1 METARMKPRSQPERR
16 APRRVFAL
24 ALGAALAASA
34 AAQDAAPPAAQEPA
48 PAATAAAAAPAAPTL
63 EETRVTLDK
72 WIETQQIISRE
83 RKDWQQGKE
92 ILTSRLELVKKE
104 QGQLDESLQQAQSS
118 VTEANAKRD
127 ELLAEQAQLEAA
139 QKQLATAVA
148 GLEEQVRKLFPAIP
162 EPLRVKLEPLRQRI
176 PEDPATT
183 KVSVAER
190 FQNVL
195 GILNEVSAANN
206 DVTVSYEVHN
216 LADGKPAEVKVLYI
230 GLAQAYY
237 VSSGG
242 EAGIGRATS
251 EGWTWE
257 PSKSIAGAVLQAL
270 EIRDGKQSPAFVPL
284 PVHLQ

>member
-1 METARMKPRSQPERR
+1 
-16 APRRVFAL
+16 
-24 ALGAALAASA
+24 
-34 AAQDAAPPAAQEPA
+34 
-48 PAATAAAAAPAAPTL
+48 
-63 EETRVTLDK
+63 
-72 WIETQQIISRE
+72 
-83 RKDWQQGKE
+83 
-92 ILTSRLELVKKE
+92 
-104 QGQLDESLQQAQSS
+104 
-118 VTEANAKRD
+118 
-127 ELLAEQAQLEAA
+127 
-139 QKQLATAVA
+139 
-148 GLEEQVRKLFPAIP
+148 
-162 EPLRVKLEPLRQRI
+162 
-176 PEDPATT
+176 
-183 KVSVAER
+183 VAER

-242 EAGIGRATS
+242 EAGIGRATT